1 MGSLKHSDNVS
12 HDILSLLPLYHPH
25 SYALR
30 QDFNFRAWRFTYH
43 IPIIHTPIHPSI
55 HPFTHSIT
63 QHSLSL
69 LISTPP
75 DTQSQP
81 PPTNSKTLHPRII
94 DRTFTSL
101 KFNPFMIVLTP
112 SLPHPPQ
119 GGEDPQAQVR
129 AWCEVVD
136 APAWTCEPSRSRDR
150 LFSNVFVPMCIHIF
164 ASVSILICTFWLASL
179 RFMDARLGF
188 CAAPS
193 S

>member
-1 MGSLKHSDNVS
+1 MFLTTSFHSSLFIIH
-12 HDILSLLPLYHPH
+12 ILTPYDKILIS
-25 SYALR
+25 ALR
-30 QDFNFRAWRFTYH
+30 DLH
-43 IPIIHTPIHPSI
+43 ITSQSFIHPSTHPSI
-55 HPFTHSIT
+55 HLLTQLPSIHS
-63 QHSLSL
+63 HFSFRRHR
-69 LISTPP
+69 
-75 DTQSQP
+75 TQSQP

-101 KFNPFMIVLTP
+101 KFNPFIIVLTP
-112 SLPHPPQ
+112 SLPHPPR

-136 APAWTCEPSRSRDR
+136 APAWTCEPSRSHDR
-150 LFSNVFVPMCIHIF
+150 LFPNVFVPMCIHIF